1 MSIPTPPNDPYAR
14 PAQSPGPGPYGQQ
27 PAPEPAQ
34 GAWGQSPVQEPAQDA
49 WGQPPVQEPA
59 QGAWGQP
66 SASDPAQG
74 AGAPFGQPPAAAGPA
89 AGGPVSGPAPGTD
102 LGADLGGALQFAGNT
117 LLRNPVAF
125 LVAGLIYTVVVFL
138 LIAGGM
144 GVGLAVMIPQ
154 LDAAT
159 TSEAAEL
166 GALLSFYAAAF
177 VAGLLTIPFSL
188 LWQSGSARAGVVVLE
203 GGRPRLGQ
211 AMVGPM
217 RIILTA
223 LLVMAIT
230 TVGFILLYI
239 PGLIATVMLMFAIPA
254 AARGASPVA
263 AVKESFTLA
272 KNNLGTTIL
281 ACLVLAVI
289 GGVVGAFLITFIALI
304 PFAVLFQVGMYE
316 RLSGRELPEPARG

>member
-1 MSIPTPPNDPYAR
+1 MSIPTPPHDPYSQ
-14 PAQSPGPGPYGQQ
+14 PAQSSGPGPYGQQ
-27 PAPEPAQ
+27 SAPEPAQ
-34 GAWGQSPVQEPAQDA
+34 GAWGQPSAQEP
-49 WGQPPVQEPA
+49 G

-66 SASDPAQG
+66 SASDPAHG
-74 AGAPFGQPPAAAGPA
+74 AAAPFGQPPAPAGPG

-102 LGADLGGALQFAGNT
+102 LGADLGGALKFAGNS

-125 LVAGLIYTVVVFL
+125 LVAGLIYTVVLFAFIL
-138 LIAGGM
+138 GGM
-144 GVGLAVMIPQ
+144 GVGFALMLPQ
-154 LDAAT
+154 MESAM
-159 TSEAAEL
+159 TSETAEL
-166 GALLSFYAAAF
+166 GALLTFYAAAL
-177 VAGLLTIPFSL
+177 VGGLLAIPFSL
-188 LWQSGSARAGVVVLE
+188 LWQSGAARAGVVVLD
-203 GGRPRLGQ
+203 GGRPSLGQ

-223 LLVMAIT
+223 LLVIVIT
-230 TVGFILLYI
+230 TIGFILLYI

-281 ACLVLAVI
+281 ACLLLAAI
-289 GGVVGAFLITFIALI
+289 GGVVGAFMITFIALI
-304 PFAVLFQVGMYE
+304 PFAVLFQIGMYE